1 MLDCPARSVTG
12 AEREPPD
19 FSRAGCRF
27 SLLNLLVAVAA
38 ICFLLALLVPAIRAS
53 RESAARSWC
62 NNNLRII
69 GLGLQSYADINK
81 QFPGAGAPD
90 TPGSPGLSWRLPT
103 IAHVTDGRT
112 WNVYRRYESW
122 KSPHNLALVAKFAG
136 KLDILACPDEP
147 DAEKRGLTNY
157 VMVVGPLTLSSGKTY
172 TPPAAILDGQR
183 RTIAVAELADTDILW
198 SEPRDLPWNSMSWQI
213 NDRAQPSVSSH
224 HPGGAH
230 VVFIDAHSQ
239 LLSNRTDP
247 VALRALFTIAG
258 GEPVDP
264 DDLPLR

>member
-1 MLDCPARSVTG
+1 MLDNPASSVTG
-12 AEREPPD
+12 VEREAPD
-19 FSRAGCRF
+19 FSQPGCRF
-27 SLLNLLVAVAA
+27 SLLNLLVAMAA

-53 RESAARSWC
+53 RESAARSQC
-62 NNNLRII
+62 NSNLKMI
-69 GLGLQSYADINK
+69 GLGLQCYADINK
-81 QFPGAGAPD
+81 RFPGAGVPD
-90 TPGSPGLSWRLPT
+90 APGSPGLSWRTPLL
-103 IAHVTDGRT
+103 AHFSGGLV
-112 WNVYRRYESW
+112 WSMYRPYESW
-122 KSPHNLALVAKFAG
+122 KSPHNLALAAKFAG
-136 KLDILACPDEP
+136 KTSFLACPNAP
-147 DAEKRGLTNY
+147 DAQQRALASY

-172 TPPAAILDGQR
+172 APPAAILDGWQ

-198 SEPRDLPWNSMSWQI
+198 SEPRDLPWNSMSWLI

-224 HPGGAH
+224 HPGGAQ

-239 LLSNRTDP
+239 FLSNRTDP